1 MKSVIKVD
9 FENKVI
15 YMNRIFAKEAAN
27 AKSDEYRQ
35 LQEVRKDYPDYPV
48 KIRTIKKQPLKESY
62 KGLTYDFMEN
72 YMNNLIESSEG
83 MIRDLSLAVWDFRSD
98 QLQNSRSFFIWENT
112 ERNL

>member
-48 KIRTIKKQPLKESY
+48 KIRTIKKQPLLLY
-62 KGLTYDFMEN
+62 VLPLILTE
-72 YMNNLIESSEG
+72 
-83 MIRDLSLAVWDFRSD
+83 
-98 QLQNSRSFFIWENT
+98 
-112 ERNL
+112 